1 MLHCTIDLDAEH
13 KIAIKE
19 DGNFGCC
26 AAEKPFKRSIRMHDA
41 PQQSAAGLRVNGRG
55 DCF

>member
-1 MLHCTIDLDAEH
+1 MLHCTISLDAEH
-13 KIAIKE
+13 KIAINE

-26 AAEKPFKRSIRMHDA
+26 AAEKSFKRGIRMHDA
-41 PQQSAAGLRVNGRG
+41 PQQPAAGLRVNGRG